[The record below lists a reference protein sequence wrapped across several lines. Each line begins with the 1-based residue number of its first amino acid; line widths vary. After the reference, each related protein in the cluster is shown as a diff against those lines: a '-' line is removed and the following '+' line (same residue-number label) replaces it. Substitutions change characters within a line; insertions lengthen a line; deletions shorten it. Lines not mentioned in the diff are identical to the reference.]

1 MTRRTPE
8 QIRETRIASFL
19 TIADEEFV
27 GATKLI
33 DPLPKQAAFLMQQT
47 VEKLTRAV
55 LEREGIPAG
64 PTHSI
69 EALASMLPV
78 HHVLRQRLMSF
89 DDLSGAATRYRYPTE
104 AGALREPDK
113 PRLVSRLADIETLRR
128 DVVAFVKRT

>member
-19 TIADEEFV
+19 TIADDEFT
-27 GATKLI
+27 GATTLI
-33 DPLPKQAAFLMQQT
+33 NALPRQAAFLMQQT
-47 VEKLTRAV
+47 VEKLARAV

-69 EALASMLPV
+69 EALAGMPPRG
-78 HHVLRQRLMSF
+78 HALRERLASF

-104 AGALREPDK
+104 TGALREPDMS
-113 PRLVSRLADIETLRR
+113 RLPGRLADIETLRR
-128 DVVAFVKRT
+128 EVVAFVIRK